1 MVVAAVLW
9 VSFFFSF
16 FWAMRLIFGLVVIVI
31 VVAVEVV
38 LVVVEGGCGG
48 WLWLGCGV

>member
-1 MVVAAVLW
+1 MGE
-9 VSFFFSF
+9 FFFSF
-16 FWAMRLIFGLVVIVI
+16 FWSMRLIFGLVVIVI